1 LSAAHRG
8 HPLEDVA
15 LRWHH
20 LAERRLSYYI
30 ELLTSG
36 RWLHYH
42 ADEKAF
48 ALGMLDVIKAV
59 RTWARIAGRQSAAL
73 EPPDRTDNDDLCPA
87 A

>member
-1 LSAAHRG
+1 MSAAHRG
-8 HPLEDVA
+8 HPLEELA

-36 RWLHYH
+36 RWRHYYAH
-42 ADEKAF
+42 EKAF
-48 ALGMLDVIKAV
+48 ALRMLDVIKAA
-59 RTWARIAGRQSAAL
+59 RTWVRIAGRQSAAP
-73 EPPDRTDNDDLCPA
+73 EPANRTGNDDLRPA